1 MRRYR
6 FPVRKTHPARNVPE
20 YTFFA
25 ERTQEKAWI
34 CRISCHRRYDMT
46 AEEIK
51 KKIQNISCATY
62 GRFDIVLTTEKE
74 RDALGMRMEN
84 STWI

>member
-1 MRRYR
+1 M
-6 FPVRKTHPARNVPE
+6 PE

-34 CRISCHRRYDMT
+34 CRISCHRRNDMT

-51 KKIQNISCATY
+51 KKDSEYIIPWAIWTTAFTSLFGIHSIQW
-62 GRFDIVLTTEKE
+62 RFAMPLLDGI
-74 RDALGMRMEN
+74 
-84 STWI
+84 

>member
-1 MRRYR
+1 M
-6 FPVRKTHPARNVPE
+6 PE

-34 CRISCHRRYDMT
+34 CRISCHRRNDMT

-51 KKIQNISCATY
+51 KKDSEYIMHTY
-62 GRFDIVLTTEKE
+62 GRFDIVLDHGKGATLW
-74 RDALGMRMEN
+74 DADGK